1 MGKTNLLE
9 AIYYLCMC
17 RSPLGLN
24 DRNLC
29 TQGRDF
35 FRLQGTFTHDER
47 RLEIVAKV
55 QPGKQKE
62 FSRNG
67 MVYPLLSEHIG
78 LLPVV
83 FVSPF
88 DVDLIREGS
97 ETRRKFLDNTLSQ
110 IDPDYLRQLI
120 LYNKVLQQR
129 NALLK
134 QFGENRSFQADLL
147 DIYSQQL
154 IAPAQFIYRAR
165 RQLIQ
170 KLTPWVAETIQR
182 LSGEREIVALRYR
195 SQLEEEDFGQLL
207 EDTREKDRN
216 LLRTTCGIHR
226 DDIILTLDDQPV
238 KRFGSQGQTKS
249 LALALKLAQYELIR
263 EQSGKFPLLLLD
275 DIFDRLD
282 RERVS
287 ALLELISGT
296 TFGQVFI
303 TDTQSERLDPL
314 IGQKFRDYRKFYIH
328 QGQVTQKPGS

>member
-24 DRNLC
+24 DRNLS
-29 TQGRDF
+29 THGSDF
-35 FRLQGTFTHDER
+35 FRLQGNFVHDER
-47 RLEIVAKV
+47 MWEIVAKV
-55 QPGKQKE
+55 QPGKQKQ

-67 MVYPLLSEHIG
+67 MVYSGLSEHIG
-78 LLPVV
+78 LIPVV

-97 ETRRKFLDNTLSQ
+97 ETRRKFMDNTLSQ
-110 IDPDYLRQLI
+110 IDSDYLRQLI

-134 QFGENRSFQADLL
+134 RFGENRTFQADLL
-147 DIYSQQL
+147 EIYSQQL
-154 IAPAQFIYRAR
+154 IVPAQFIHQAR
-165 RQLIQ
+165 R
-170 KLTPWVAETIQR
+170 KLIQR
-182 LSGEREIVALRYR
+182 LIPWVEETLRRLSDDREVVSLRYR
-195 SQLEEEDFGQLL
+195 SQLEDEDFGQLL
-207 EDTREKDRN
+207 EGALEKDRI
-216 LLRTTCGIHR
+216 LQRTTCGIHR
-226 DDIILTLDDQPV
+226 DDIVLTIDDQPV

-282 RERVS
+282 QERVG

-296 TFGQVFI
+296 SFGQVFI

-314 IGQKFRDYRKFYIH
+314 IGQKFGDYRKFYVR
-328 QGQVTQKPGS
+328 QGQVSQRPVT